1 MKNCISALSTLSL
14 ILICVVFLNSCGALM
29 SLVFGNMKT
38 DDEVAQEK
46 LGEVLGAIEKQDKD
60 SLKALFAKKTQNMG
74 ATLDSQIE
82 QLFEYYQGN
91 FSAYSDITGP
101 MVGRGHDYNDEY
113 KYYEFSC
120 DIETTIKTYRI
131 AMKFYTEDTA
141 TPDNIGIHS
150 LYIINDEE
158 EKNECFSHSYWGD
171 GAFEEGIHLGVL
183 SSWCKEHN

>member
-1 MKNCISALSTLSL
+1 MKNCISSLSTLSL
-14 ILICVVFLNSCGALM
+14 ILICVVFLNSCGTLM

-60 SLKALFAKKTQNMG
+60 SLKALFAKKTQNTG
-74 ATLDSQIE
+74 SNFDSQIE

-91 FSAYSDITGP
+91 FSTYSKITSP

-120 DIETTIKTYRI
+120 DIETTTQTYRI

-141 TPDNIGIHS
+141 TPDNIGIIS
-150 LYIINDEE
+150 LYIINAKEE
-158 EKNECFSHSYWGD
+158 NSECFDHFYWGD
-171 GAFEEGIHLGVL
+171 ATFKEGIHLGVS
-183 SSWCKEHN
+183 SSWCQEHN